1 MCVNITPRAAKYMR
15 QIVRFGEGS
24 ASAGFRLSVKPGGCS
39 GFDSSFTVAETPTP
53 GDTVIEQNGA
63 LLFLTA
69 ESCSLLHGYTIDF
82 KESPSSSGLS
92 FTNPNGPHV
101 CGCGAGDGAAAGG
114 VGVVTF
120 MKRDQAPQGAMAGCS
135 SHKG

>member
-1 MCVNITPRAAKYMR
+1 MCVTITLRAAKYMR
-15 QIVRFGEGS
+15 QMVRFGEGS

-39 GFDSSFTVAETPTP
+39 GFDPSFTVVEAPQA
-53 GDTVIEQNGA
+53 GDTVVEQNGA

-69 ESCSLLHGYTIDF
+69 ETCSLLQGHTIDF
-82 KESPSSSGLS
+82 KESPASSGLT

-101 CGCGAGDGAAAGG
+101 CGCGAGDGASPGG
-114 VGVVTF
+114 GTGVVTF
-120 MKRDQAPQGAMAGCS
+120 MKRDGTGPAGGCS